1 MFSSPGVLRGLQV
14 GCIAVSVVLVFL
26 ECEGINLCPPS
37 AACGHAMF
45 REEVFMH
52 CISISLIYPLTE
64 VSKEVFIRCILTS
77 LIYPLIEVSKDVSR
91 FLQLMTACRFKA
103 PLLPVTQFKLNTQLP
118 PHKK

>member
-1 MFSSPGVLRGLQV
+1 MFSSPGVVQGFQWAV
-14 GCIAVSVVLVFL
+14 FAVSVVLVFL

-45 REEVFMH
+45 REEVFM
-52 CISISLIYPLTE
+52 
-64 VSKEVFIRCILTS
+64 RCILTS
-77 LIYPLIEVSKDVSR
+77 LIYPLIEASKEVSR
-91 FLQLMTACRFKA
+91 LSQLMTACRFKA